1 VVIGILHA
9 DGSIDKARC
18 AELIALAQP
27 MGVAFHRAFDMSNN
41 MDQALEDLI
50 ELKVQRVLTSG
61 GAPNAPLGIEKL
73 AQLVKQANG
82 RIAIMPGAGINE
94 SNIQELITKT
104 GAKEF
109 HASAKGFVA
118 SKMEYRNT
126 ETKMGSIEDE
136 YRYELTSEA
145 KVKALTEII
154 GNNLNK

>member
-1 VVIGILHA
+1 
-9 DGSIDKARC
+9 
-18 AELIALAQP
+18 
-27 MGVAFHRAFDMSNN
+27 
-41 MDQALEDLI
+41 
-50 ELKVQRVLTSG
+50 
-61 GAPNAPLGIEKL
+61 
-73 AQLVKQANG
+73 
-82 RIAIMPGAGINE
+82 MPGAGINE